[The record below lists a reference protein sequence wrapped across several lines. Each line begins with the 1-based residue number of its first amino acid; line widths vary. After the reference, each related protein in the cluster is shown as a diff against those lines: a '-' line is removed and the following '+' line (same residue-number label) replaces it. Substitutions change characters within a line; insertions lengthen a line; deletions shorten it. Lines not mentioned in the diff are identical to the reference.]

1 MIHKMNN
8 GNRWNFIMTELISLQ
23 RGIED
28 PQPIVELYVNQVLL
42 SGYNISKKSAK
53 YIGGKLTK

>member
-23 RGIED
+23 RGIKD

-42 SGYNISKKSAK
+42 CGYNISKTSAK
-53 YIGGKLTK
+53 YVGGKLTK

>member
-1 MIHKMNN
+1 
-8 GNRWNFIMTELISLQ
+8 MTELISLQ

-53 YIGGKLTK
+53 YVGGKLTKWLWYCVVPV

>member
-53 YIGGKLTK
+53 YVGGKLTK